1 MDHCKEL
8 KALREERY
16 KTTQE
21 AERAIPQW
29 LKDAATKQPQG
40 HTEKLLNETRY
51 KCKPALLYQA
61 GWIVYEYVIR
71 TRSEEVREN
80 RWEDYVEVWVG
91 TDHVFSYRYREG
103 VEDAI
108 SKGQLALAPQAQE
121 EMTQL
126 TNQ

>member
-8 KALREERY
+8 KTLREERY

-29 LKDAATKQPQG
+29 LKDAATKQPQS

-80 RWEDYVEVWVG
+80 RWVDYVEVWVG

-103 VEDAI
+103 VEDALN
-108 SKGQLALAPQAQE
+108 KGMLTLAPQAQE
-121 EMTQL
+121 EMAQL